1 MCFLFSF
8 LLSLGLARQTAA
20 QTIQAENT
28 SKLSGVK
35 VQSTHAN
42 ADGSYLDYGGEGTYA
57 EWQFASSTDQTVELK
72 IKYSTGNSSRG
83 LKLTV
88 NGNSFGTKSPLTNT
102 DDWEDWEIT
111 GWTNVA
117 LQAGNNT
124 IRLTAVGA
132 GPNLDRLN
140 IVPNDDSG
148 DNGGENSGA
157 QGSFNTLRVNANS
170 LPSAYKVAVNGGI
183 ITDEV
188 RIQLNEYWPDYV
200 FTPTYSLLDLTE
212 LAQFI
217 QQNKHLPG
225 LKSATEVE
233 KEGHFDLGQLNVK
246 LLEKIEEL
254 TRYAI
259 EQDKENTQLQK
270 KLKAQETRLKVL
282 EKALETSSNPK
293 K

>member
-1 MCFLFSF
+1 MNKIHFFFYFLISFS
-8 LLSLGLARQTAA
+8 GIIEPITA
-20 QTIQAENT
+20 QTIQAENA
-28 SKLSGVK
+28 SKLSSVK
-35 VQSTHAN
+35 VQSTNAN
-42 ADGSYLDYGGEGTYA
+42 ADGSYLDYGGEGSYA

-88 NGNSFGTKSPLTNT
+88 NGNNFGAKSPLTNT

-140 IVPNDDSG
+140 IVPNDDG
-148 DNGGENSGA
+148 GNNGGGNNSD
-157 QGSFNTLRVNANS
+157 QGSFSTLSVNASS

-188 RIQLNEYWPDYV
+188 RIQLEEYWPDYV
-200 FTPTYSLLDLTE
+200 FAPSYSLVDLTQ

-217 QQNKHLPG
+217 QQN
-225 LKSATEVE
+225 
-233 KEGHFDLGQLNVK
+233 
-246 LLEKIEEL
+246 
-254 TRYAI
+254 
-259 EQDKENTQLQK
+259 
-270 KLKAQETRLKVL
+270 
-282 EKALETSSNPK
+282 
-293 K
+293 